1 MKKLILSAATVLLA
15 ATAVMA
21 QQQQAAQAGPK
32 PKSQKEVQALQ
43 KVQQATNPEDRIKA
57 IDEVLENFADTEYKP
72 LLLQM
77 AVESARQANDYP
89 KVLVYGDRAL
99 QADPKS
105 YTAMLAIASATVQNT
120 KEFDLDKDEKLAK
133 VQKYANG
140 AIEELKTAPS
150 PNPQITGPQWDQ
162 EKKQLTAEAYADLGA
177 CGILQKKYDVA
188 INNYKSAADL
198 YPNPVILVRMAN
210 AYNEAKQPDNAI
222 AAADKVLAQ
231 PDAPPQV
238 KQFAQQE
245 KARAEKAKT
254 AAK

>member
-1 MKKLILSAATVLLA
+1 MLLA
-15 ATAVMA
+15 ATAVLA
-21 QQQQAAQAGPK
+21 QPQQPAAQAGPK
-32 PKSQKEVQALQ
+32 PKSQKEVDALQ
-43 KVQQATNPEDRIKA
+43 KVQQATNPEERIKA
-57 IDEVLENFADTEYKP
+57 IDNVLESFADTEYKP
-72 LLLQM
+72 ILLQM

-99 QADPKS
+99 QVDPKS
-105 YTAMLAIASATVQNT
+105 YTAMLAMASATVQNT

-140 AIEELKTAPS
+140 AIEELKNAQS
-150 PNPQITGPQWDQ
+150 PNPQITAPQWDQ

-177 CGILQKKYDVA
+177 VGILQKKYDVA

-231 PDAPPQV
+231 ADAPPQV

-254 AAK
+254 PAK